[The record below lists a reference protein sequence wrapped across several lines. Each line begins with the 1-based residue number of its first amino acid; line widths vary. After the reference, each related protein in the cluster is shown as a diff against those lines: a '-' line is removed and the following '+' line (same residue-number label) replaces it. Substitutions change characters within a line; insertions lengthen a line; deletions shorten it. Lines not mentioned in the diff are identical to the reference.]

1 MQLNAPKWTP
11 RQSVTQQG
19 GLITIAL
26 NQSGVRFTG
35 LSYLCWGVNGEC
47 EDNGDR
53 NQQFNESNAAMVSIF
68 TESGVDKPRAEALL
82 MPATPIPE
90 YTNERG
96 P

>member
-1 MQLNAPKWTP
+1 MQLNAPKWAP

-53 NQQFNESNAAMVSIF
+53 NQQFNESKAAMVSIF
-68 TESGVDKPRAEALL
+68 TEKRSGRASGGGPFDAS
-82 MPATPIPE
+82 
-90 YTNERG
+90 YTDTG
-96 P
+96 IHQ